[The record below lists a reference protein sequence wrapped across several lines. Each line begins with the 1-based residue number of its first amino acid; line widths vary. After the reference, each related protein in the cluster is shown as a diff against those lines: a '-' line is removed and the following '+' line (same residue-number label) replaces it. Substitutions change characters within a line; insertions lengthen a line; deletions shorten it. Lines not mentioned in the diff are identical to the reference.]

1 MADDKSVG
9 RRGFLKRAGTGA
21 VAAAVPNTMHAQ
33 DHDHDHDHQVVPSDP
48 ALRTK
53 ALESLLVEKGLVDP
67 AALDALVDVYENK
80 IGPRN
85 GARVVA
91 RAWVDAAYK
100 KRLLNDGGAAIA
112 ELGYEGTQGEHMV
125 VVENT
130 PKVHNLVVCTLC
142 SCYPWPVLGLPPV
155 WYKSA
160 PYRSR
165 AVIDPRGVL
174 REFGLDLP
182 EDTEV
187 RVSDSTAEIRYLVLP
202 ERPAGTEKMTEEEL
216 AALVTRDAMIGVAK
230 IAPPQAGK
238 A

>member
-1 MADDKSVG
+1 
-9 RRGFLKRAGTGA
+9 
-21 VAAAVPNTMHAQ
+21 MHAQ
-33 DHDHDHDHQVVPSDP
+33 DRDHDHDHQVVPSDP

-67 AALDALVDVYENK
+67 AALDALVDAYENK

-91 RAWVDAAYK
+91 RAWVDSAYK
-100 KRLLNDGGAAIA
+100 ERLLNNAPAAIA
-112 ELGYEGTQGEHMV
+112 ELGYGAAQGEHMV
-125 VVENT
+125 VVENS
-130 PKVHNLVVCTLC
+130 PRVHNLVVCTLC

-182 EDTEV
+182 EDIEV
-187 RVSDSTAEIRYLVLP
+187 RVSDSTAEVRYLVLP
-202 ERPAGTEKMTEEEL
+202 ERPAGTDGMSEQEL
-216 AALVTRDAMIGVAK
+216 TALVTRDAMIGVAK
-230 IAPPQAGK
+230 IAPPQGGK